1 MDERRPINIQTAT
14 DAQLKS
20 IDGIYQSK
28 SRRLIKKRDEKGILL
43 KKILWNAQV
52 YQWKMLKS

>member
-43 KKILWNAQV
+43 KKDFVECTGA
-52 YQWKMLKS
+52 